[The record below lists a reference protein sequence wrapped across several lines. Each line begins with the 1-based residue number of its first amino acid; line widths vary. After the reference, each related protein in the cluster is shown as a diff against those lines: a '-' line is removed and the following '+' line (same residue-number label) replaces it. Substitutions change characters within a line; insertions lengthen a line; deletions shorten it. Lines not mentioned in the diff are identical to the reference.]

1 MNLISANQSQQ
12 DFSTQQRIFQ
22 PSQTWFHS
30 FIRLSCKLFRLS
42 KAIWSVVNARS
53 KQATRRHHLD
63 RQTRSGSRQYTPT
76 QKKPCIFGAIFN
88 QISLPDIA
96 SCCCMTLFWLPCLFP
111 PNCGFD
117 ADKSGDYQDSIL
129 PKGGNHLNSA
139 GNLLTSQFVADTAK
153 NKYFFQSI
161 GVRGASSF
169 FLATS
174 VISKIHRRPKRV
186 LVYLVGSLFVTIGG
200 FFKGKLW
207 NDHSFSS
214 ILMYLNTRPNFDIFL
229 LKRFYRRKRWK

>member
-1 MNLISANQSQQ
+1 MPGQ
-12 DFSTQQRIFQ
+12 
-22 PSQTWFHS
+22 
-30 FIRLSCKLFRLS
+30 
-42 KAIWSVVNARS
+42 
-53 KQATRRHHLD
+53 
-63 RQTRSGSRQYTPT
+63 SRQPDATTWIDKPDLGADST
-76 QKKPCIFGAIFN
+76 HRPKKKHAFSEPSSIRFRS
-88 QISLPDIA
+88 QIA
-96 SCCCMTLFWLPCLFP
+96 SCCCMTCFWLPCLFP

-117 ADKSGDYQDSIL
+117 ADKGGDYQDSIL

-214 ILMYLNTRPNFDIFL
+214 ILMYLNTQPNFDIFL
-229 LKRFYRRKRWK
+229 HNRFYRRKRWK

>member
-1 MNLISANQSQQ
+1 MWLRRVLSRATLDESDISQPIPAGLLNSTE
-12 DFSTQQRIFQ
+12 DFSAI
-22 PSQTWFHS
+22 PDMIS
-30 FIRLSCKLFRLS
+30 FFYLSCKLFRLS

-88 QISLPDIA
+88 QISLTDIA
-96 SCCCMTLFWLPCLFP
+96 SCDCMILFWLPCLFP

-117 ADKSGDYQDSIL
+117 ADKGGDYQDSIL

-153 NKYFFQSI
+153 NRYFFSWLASEDRTVFFWQLVLSAKSI
-161 GVRGASSF
+161 GG
-169 FLATS
+169 
-174 VISKIHRRPKRV
+174 
-186 LVYLVGSLFVTIGG
+186 
-200 FFKGKLW
+200 
-207 NDHSFSS
+207 
-214 ILMYLNTRPNFDIFL
+214 LNEFWCIWL
-229 LKRFYRRKRWK
+229 GVCL

>member
-1 MNLISANQSQQ
+1 MPGQ
-12 DFSTQQRIFQ
+12 
-22 PSQTWFHS
+22 
-30 FIRLSCKLFRLS
+30 
-42 KAIWSVVNARS
+42 
-53 KQATRRHHLD
+53 
-63 RQTRSGSRQYTPT
+63 SRQPDATTWIDKPDLGADST
-76 QKKPCIFGAIFN
+76 HRPKKNTRFRSHFQSDFA
-88 QISLPDIA
+88 PDIA

-214 ILMYLNTRPNFDIFL
+214 ILMYLNTQPNFDIFL
-229 LKRFYRRKRWK
+229 LNRFYRRKRWK

>member
-30 FIRLSCKLFRLS
+30 FIRLSCKLFRLL

-96 SCCCMTLFWLPCLFP
+96 SCCCMTLFGLPCLFP

-117 ADKSGDYQDSIL
+117 ADKGGDYQDSIL
-129 PKGGNHLNSA
+129 PKRRQS
-139 GNLLTSQFVADTAK
+139 SQPSRQFV
-153 NKYFFQSI
+153 NI
-161 GVRGASSF
+161 
-169 FLATS
+169 S
-174 VISKIHRRPKRV
+174 VC
-186 LVYLVGSLFVTIGG
+186 
-200 FFKGKLW
+200 
-207 NDHSFSS
+207 
-214 ILMYLNTRPNFDIFL
+214 
-229 LKRFYRRKRWK
+229 RWHGEE